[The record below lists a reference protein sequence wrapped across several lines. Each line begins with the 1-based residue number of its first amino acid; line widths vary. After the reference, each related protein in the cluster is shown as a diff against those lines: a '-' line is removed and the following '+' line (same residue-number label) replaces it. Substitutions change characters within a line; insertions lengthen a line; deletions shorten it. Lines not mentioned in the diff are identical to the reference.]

1 MTDLK
6 ECDEKLRIFS
16 NELRKG
22 KHPSSV
28 MIGIDKLLDLRLV
41 LTKPKAEAV
50 SSSPVHIVSTHGKVS
65 PAKPSACKDRM
76 V

>member
-16 NELRKG
+16 NELKKG
-22 KHPSSV
+22 KHPSSFMV
-28 MIGIDKLLDLRLV
+28 GIDKLLDLRLV

-50 SSSPVHIVSTHGKVS
+50 SSSPARIASTHGKEQPV
-65 PAKPSACKDRM
+65 KPSACKDQM

>member
-1 MTDLK
+1 MTTLH
-6 ECDEKLRIFS
+6 ECDEKLKIFS

-28 MIGIDKLLDLRLV
+28 MVGIDKLLDLRLV
-41 LTKPKAEAV
+41 LTKPKAEAA
-50 SSSPVHIVSTHGKVS
+50 SSSPAHIASTHGKVS
-65 PAKPSACKDRM
+65 PVKPSACKDRM